1 MKFFRNHIISRVFC
15 LLMALHILNICVDT
29 PDAQPESVP
38 EDLTI
43 NDMESIVEIVLEKG
57 FGIDNAISEH
67 DEPDEN
73 DAGNFEMMKDFK
85 LYSCSTAINFL
96 NPATIV
102 PKALI
107 PYDDFYCSSFINE
120 ISPPPPKA

>member
-1 MKFFRNHIISRVFC
+1 
-15 LLMALHILNICVDT
+15 MALHILNICVDT
-29 PDAQPESVP
+29 PDVQSETVP

-57 FGIDNAISEH
+57 FKIDNAISEH

-73 DAGNFEMMKDFK
+73 DAGNFEMIKDFK
-85 LYSCSTAINFL
+85 LYSSPVTTRFL
-96 NPATIV
+96 SPVSIV
-102 PKALI
+102 PKASI
-107 PYDDFYCSSFINE
+107 PYNDFHYSSFINE